1 MKLNKKEKS
10 NILGI
15 IVALILITFVG
26 FVLKSERYNHLIEK
40 QRQTIDESQTDKK
53 SSKNKTTSPFSKYKQ
68 IRQLSDCQVI
78 IQRSLFEQ
86 LGGRKI
92 ERQVVELPKKIEVK
106 TELSQ
111 KPIAQPNYL
120 VLTGI
125 AYLNGEPLAL
135 IEDNSKGKSYFLKKG
150 DKIRDYTVD
159 EIIGERVIL
168 VNGDSRVVQSLGSR
182 IYYNVD
188 GELLASNSIVSD
200 SSNNAQV
207 KSVSESVVSDKKDN
221 NLSLIEQMRIRRKKE
236 LGQE

>member
-26 FVLKSERYNHLIEK
+26 FVLKSERYNHLIGK

>member
-10 NILGI
+10 NMLGI

-26 FVLKSERYNHLIEK
+26 FGLKSGRYNHFIGK

-106 TELSQ
+106 TELPQ
-111 KPIAQPNYL
+111 KSIAQPNYL

-125 AYLNGEPLAL
+125 AHLNGEPLAL
-135 IEDNSKGKSYFLKKG
+135 IEDSSKGKSYFLKKG
-150 DKIRDYTVD
+150 DKIRDYIVD
-159 EIIGERVIL
+159 EITGEGVIL
-168 VNGDSRVVQSLGSR
+168 VNGVSRVVQYLGSR

-200 SSNNAQV
+200 PSNNAQV
-207 KSVSESVVSDKKDN
+207 KSVNESAVSDNKDN